1 MSFRLLCTLCV
12 LHIMLLLSRPPIWT
26 QLPQTGQSEMPGYKT
41 LWDKCAA
48 LNLLL
53 LRLFCVEM
61 QFLGYNETKK
71 LSIVQFIMRN
81 YREISTVVCAGQ
93 HDVRKQLRGNFHLCQ
108 MKLLVLAAPEATGR
122 CNCCICG
129 GGGASTYLTCQK
141 IFFGFIQKRRIW
153 SSPKVFS
160 CPGPWEERLP

>member
-1 MSFRLLCTLCV
+1 
-12 LHIMLLLSRPPIWT
+12 
-26 QLPQTGQSEMPGYKT
+26 
-41 LWDKCAA
+41 
-48 LNLLL
+48 
-53 LRLFCVEM
+53 M

-81 YREISTVVCAGQ
+81 YWEISTVVCAGQ

-141 IFFGFIQKRRIW
+141 IFFGFIQKEEFGQARKCFPVLDPGRN
-153 SSPKVFS
+153 VFLKS
-160 CPGPWEERLP
+160 KCGLHIYTVALKHFFTEKNYGTKLKCFVSVWVCQKYT

>member
-1 MSFRLLCTLCV
+1 
-12 LHIMLLLSRPPIWT
+12 
-26 QLPQTGQSEMPGYKT
+26 
-41 LWDKCAA
+41 
-48 LNLLL
+48 
-53 LRLFCVEM
+53 M

-81 YREISTVVCAGQ
+81 YRKISTVVCAGQ

-129 GGGASTYLTCQK
+129 GGGASTYLTWQKTFWFHPKRKNLVKPESVLLSWSLGETSSYPWSPFLNQSVAFIYSISLLKRSIAQSLNALLACQ
-141 IFFGFIQKRRIW
+141 
-153 SSPKVFS
+153 
-160 CPGPWEERLP
+160 

>member
-1 MSFRLLCTLCV
+1 
-12 LHIMLLLSRPPIWT
+12 
-26 QLPQTGQSEMPGYKT
+26 
-41 LWDKCAA
+41 
-48 LNLLL
+48 
-53 LRLFCVEM
+53 M

-71 LSIVQFIMRN
+71 LSIVHVQFIMRN

-141 IFFGFIQKRRIW
+141 KLVSTKKEEFGQARKCPPVLDPGRNIFLESKCGLHIYF
-153 SSPKVFS
+153 VA
-160 CPGPWEERLP
+160 L